1 MSLWSVT
8 HFQNNELSQYA
19 EKVLLKE
26 TRKGVQAMSGML
38 LVLVILALGF
48 SLLQG
53 YPKPFVYSY
62 SLVICLAVHI
72 DFSAGKINDLKALQL
87 LGMALLVISATA
99 FVSIAHQTGGFSLL
113 IYANIMFLFLLV
125 PMVPW
130 GLREAI
136 SIVITI
142 YTLLSLSTGAT
153 GMTKTLFDSETLI
166 TLQYL
171 MICCGLISTAQVALG
186 VSVRKDDLS
195 ARYDLEKT
203 EVHLRELSMID
214 PLTEAWNRR
223 FIPTALAELTNRFG
237 AEKRELAYAVFDI
250 DDFKLLNDQLG
261 HDFGDM
267 VLQQYSQIFLDRLK
281 DYGYLFRLG
290 GDEFALIMVHI
301 DPDQFISDTIKRVQ
315 EKIRSTSGQKNTL
328 VEISF
333 GRVTATLAENTNL
346 DLLYKR
352 ADNLLYERK
361 KQRKKSRSRNASTI
375 ETNAIPVNVS

>member
-8 HFQNNELSQYA
+8 HFNNRELAQYA

-26 TRKGVQAMSGML
+26 TRKGVQSMSLML
-38 LVLVILALGF
+38 LVLVFIALGF

-62 SLVICLAVHI
+62 SLVVCLAIHI
-72 DFSAGKINDLKALQL
+72 DFSAGKINELKALQL

-99 FVSIAHQTGGFSLL
+99 FVSIAHQTGGFNLL

-130 GLREAI
+130 GLREAVI
-136 SIVITI
+136 IVITI
-142 YTLLSLSTGAT
+142 YALLSLSTGAT
-153 GMTKTLFDSETLI
+153 GMTKTRFDSDTLI

-171 MICCGLISTAQVALG
+171 MICCGLISTVQVALG
-186 VSVRKDDLS
+186 IRIRKDDLS
-195 ARYDLEKT
+195 ARYDLETT
-203 EVHLRELSMID
+203 EAHLRELSMID

-223 FIPTALAELTNRFG
+223 FIPTALVELTNRFG
-237 AEKRELAYAVFDI
+237 SERKELAYAVFDI

-261 HDFGDM
+261 HDFGDL
-267 VLQQYSQIFLDRLK
+267 VLQQFSQVFLHSLK

-290 GDEFALIMVHI
+290 GDEFALIMVHAN
-301 DPDQFISDTIKRVQ
+301 PDQFISDTLKRIQ
-315 EKIRSTSGQKNTL
+315 KKITSTSGQQNTV

-333 GRVTATLAENTNL
+333 GRVTATLAENADL

-361 KQRKKSRSRNASTI
+361 KRRKNSRRH
-375 ETNAIPVNVS
+375 NVSTMGNNTIHVEAG